1 MAGHSGAVDGVRRVS
16 DLASMLVGIAP
27 GSRLAALRAERAAI
41 RDHGQGA
48 FEQLVTPTD
57 PGGVSLVERAALA
70 LRVALLEGDDALAAR
85 FHALLTPIATPAEAQ
100 AAQTFPAPELPDRF
114 SLLLRYADLVAA
126 TPERCGQADIDA
138 LTAHG
143 LSAQDIVA
151 VTQLVSFVPY
161 QVRLHAGLAA
171 LRDEMSA

>member
-1 MAGHSGAVDGVRRVS
+1 MSELAS
-16 DLASMLVGIAP
+16 DLLGIAP
-27 GSRLAALRAERAAI
+27 DSRLAALRTERAAI

-48 FEQLVTPTD
+48 FEALVTPID
-57 PGGVSLVERAALA
+57 PGGVSPVERAALA
-70 LRVALLEGDDALAAR
+70 LRVALLEGDDALAAKFR
-85 FHALLTPIATPAEAQ
+85 DLLAPLATPAEMQDAQ
-100 AAQTFPAPELPDRF
+100 AFPAPDRADRF

-151 VTQLVSFVPY
+151 VTQLVAFVPY

-171 LRDEMSA
+171 LRDELSA